1 MNISIVID
9 SVKEDLSD
17 VAELGDEHAAGVARR
32 LSDMLGS
39 TLRLRILDVLSQAA
53 LELSGKLPSG
63 HVEVRLAGQDPEF
76 VYVEDEGSDGGSV
89 SEELSARITLRIP
102 EGLKGSVEQAAAREG
117 VSVNTWLVRAIA
129 RSVELGERGA
139 GGRAQ
144 RGGRRM
150 TGYGQ
155 S

>member
-9 SVKEDLSD
+9 SLKEDLSD
-17 VAELGDEHAAGVARR
+17 VADLGDERTAGVARR

-39 TLRLRILDVLSQAA
+39 TLRLRILDILSQAA

-76 VYVEDEGSDGGSV
+76 VFVEEEGSDDGGV
-89 SEELSARITLRIP
+89 GEELSARITLRIP
-102 EGLKGSVEQAAAREG
+102 DRLKTSVEQAAAREG
-117 VSVNTWLVRAIA
+117 ISANTWLVRTIA
-129 RSVELGERGA
+129 RSVERGS
-139 GGRAQ
+139 GGPFQQ

>member
-9 SVKEDLSD
+9 SLKEDLSD
-17 VAELGDEHAAGVARR
+17 VAELGDERAAGVARR
-32 LSDMLGS
+32 LSEMLGS
-39 TLRLRILDVLSQAA
+39 SLRLRILDVLSQAA

-76 VYVEDEGSDGGSV
+76 VYVEDERSDDGGAG
-89 SEELSARITLRIP
+89 EELSARITLRIP
-102 EGLKGSVEQAAAREG
+102 DRLKESVEQAATREG
-117 VSVNTWLVRAIA
+117 ISVNTWLVRTIA
-129 RSVELGERGA
+129 RSVERGA
-139 GGRAQ
+139 GGPTH

>member
-9 SVKEDLSD
+9 SLKEDLSD
-17 VAELGDEHAAGVARR
+17 VAELGDERAAGVARR

-39 TLRLRILDVLSQAA
+39 SLRLRILDVLSQAA
-53 LELSGKLPSG
+53 LEVSSKLPSG
-63 HVEVRLAGQDPEF
+63 HIEVRLAGQDPEF
-76 VYVEDEGSDGGSV
+76 VYVEEESSEDGAG
-89 SEELSARITLRIP
+89 EELSARITLRIP
-102 EGLKGSVEQAAAREG
+102 ERLKGSVEQAAAREG
-117 VSVNTWLVRAIA
+117 ISVNTWLVKTIA
-129 RSVELGERGA
+129 RSVERGA
-139 GGRAQ
+139 GTPFH